1 MFHGRLEV
9 ERVLS
14 RVFHLSKEGTKTI
27 IKAAVW
33 LSLFNLATLL
43 PIIPLAGVSEQMMNH
58 YFSKTNGKILFW
70 PYAGI
75 LFLILILMFITY
87 KVAYHK
93 EYFTAGKEEYK
104 LRMELADKLRRLPLS
119 FFGRRELSDLT
130 SVIMDDVQTVSHI
143 LSQTAAELMSGLIT
157 GCVAIIILFFY
168 DARLTGYL
176 AACLPIA
183 VLVMALSRKI
193 SEGTNKKN
201 RGKKLAV
208 SDGLQEYLE
217 NIKLLR
223 TTDMIRTYQKKLGRK
238 IRSTIPGQVL
248 YELLAGLSISISY
261 NVMRVGLGLVII
273 FGSKMLVAGEVS
285 LFKFLVFLYAAVRIY
300 EPFSSACEH
309 LGDFI
314 ASLVSA
320 GRVDALL
327 EEEEQ
332 DGADTKLEQFDITFD
347 HVSFAYNEKEVLH
360 DVSFVAKQG
369 EITALVGP
377 SGSGK
382 STLTRLAARF
392 WDVKDGAIFVGGK
405 DIRKIAPEKL
415 LANYSI
421 VFQNV
426 VLFNDTIYNNIRIG
440 KDGATEEEVYAAA
453 RLAACDEFISRLP
466 DGYQTIIGENGK
478 TLSGGERQRLS
489 IARAFLKD
497 APVILLDES
506 TASIDP
512 ENETKIQQAIGKLIE
527 HKTVLIIAHK
537 LRSVVDCDKIVVLDE
552 GELVEEGTHKA
563 LMTEE
568 GLYHRLYKLQSES
581 LAWKINAQ
589 GMEKTYE

>member
-1 MFHGRLEV
+1 M
-9 ERVLS
+9 LS
-14 RVFHLSKEGTKTI
+14 RMFHLSKEGTKTI

-33 LSLFNLATLL
+33 LSLFQLATLL
-43 PIIPLAGVSEQMMNH
+43 PVIPLARVSEQMMTC
-58 YFSKTNGKILFW
+58 YFKGQQEKIPFL
-70 PYAGI
+70 PYVGV
-75 LFLILILMFITY
+75 LLLIVILMFVTY

-93 EYFTAGKEEYK
+93 EYLTAGQEEYN

-157 GCVAIIILFFY
+157 GCVAMVVLFFY
-168 DARLTGYL
+168 DTRLTCDL
-176 AACLPIA
+176 AICLPVA
-183 VLVMALSRKI
+183 VFVMALSRRI

-223 TTDMIRTYQKKLGRK
+223 TTERIASYQKELERK
-238 IRSTIPGQVL
+238 IKNTIPGQVL

-261 NVMRVGLGLVII
+261 NVMRIGLGLVIL
-273 FGSKMLVAGEVS
+273 FGSKMLVEGDIS

-314 ASLVSA
+314 ASLVGA
-320 GRVDALL
+320 GRVNALL
-327 EEEEQ
+327 LEEEQ
-332 DGADTKLEQFDITFD
+332 DGADDVAFSRFDITFD

-360 DVSFVAKQG
+360 DVSFIAKQG

-392 WDVKDGAIFVGGK
+392 WDVKDGAVLVGGK
-405 DIRKIAPEKL
+405 DVKKIAPEKL

-421 VFQNV
+421 VFQDV

-440 KDGATEEEVYAAA
+440 KAGATEEEVYAAA
-453 RLAACDEFISRLP
+453 RLAACDEFIERLP
-466 DGYQTIIGENGK
+466 DGYQTMIGENGK

-497 APVILLDES
+497 APVVLLDES

-527 HKTVLIIAHK
+527 NKTVLIIAHK
-537 LRSVVDCDKIVVLDE
+537 LRSVVDCDKIVVLNE
-552 GELVEEGTHKA
+552 GGLAEEGTHET
-563 LMTEE
+563 LMAEK
-568 GLYHRLYKLQSES
+568 GLYHRLYTLQNES
-581 LAWKINAQ
+581 LAWKVNAR
-589 GMEKTYE
+589 GVENTYE

>member
-1 MFHGRLEV
+1 M
-9 ERVLS
+9 LS
-14 RVFHLSKEGTKTI
+14 RMFHLSKEGTKTI

-33 LSLFNLATLL
+33 LSLFQLATLL
-43 PIIPLAGVSEQMMNH
+43 PVIPLARVSEQMMIC
-58 YFSKTNGKILFW
+58 YFKGQQEKIPFL
-70 PYAGI
+70 PYVGV
-75 LFLILILMFITY
+75 LLLIVILMFVTY
-87 KVAYHK
+87 KIAYHK
-93 EYFTAGKEEYK
+93 EYLTAGQEEYN

-157 GCVAIIILFFY
+157 GCVAMVVLFLY

-176 AACLPIA
+176 AICLPVA
-183 VLVMALSRKI
+183 VFVMALSRRI

-223 TTDMIRTYQKKLGRK
+223 TTERIATYQKELERK
-238 IRSTIPGQVL
+238 IKNTIPGQVL

-261 NVMRVGLGLVII
+261 NVMRIGLGLVII
-273 FGSKMLVAGEVS
+273 FGSKMLVAGDIS

-314 ASLVSA
+314 ASLVGA
-320 GRVDALL
+320 GRVNALL
-327 EEEEQ
+327 LEEEQ
-332 DGADTKLEQFDITFD
+332 DGEDVALSQFDIMFD

-392 WDVKDGAIFVGGK
+392 WDVKAGAVLVGGK
-405 DIRKIAPEKL
+405 DVKKIAPEKL

-421 VFQNV
+421 VFQDV

-440 KDGATEEEVYAAA
+440 KAGATEEEVYAAA
-453 RLAACDEFISRLP
+453 RLAACDEFIERLP
-466 DGYQTIIGENGK
+466 DGYQTMIGENGK

-497 APVILLDES
+497 APVVLLDES

-527 HKTVLIIAHK
+527 NKTVLIIAHK
-537 LRSVVDCDKIVVLDE
+537 LRSVVDCDKIVVLNE
-552 GELVEEGTHKA
+552 GGLAEEGTHET
-563 LMTEE
+563 LMAEK
-568 GLYHRLYKLQSES
+568 GLYHRLYTLQNES
-581 LAWKINAQ
+581 LAWKVNAR
-589 GMEKTYE
+589 GMENTYE

>member
-1 MFHGRLEV
+1 M
-9 ERVLS
+9 
-14 RVFHLSKEGTKTI
+14 FHLSKEGTKTI

-33 LSLFNLATLL
+33 LSLFQLATLL
-43 PIIPLAGVSEQMMNH
+43 PVIPLARVSEQMMTC
-58 YFSKTNGKILFW
+58 YFKGQQEKIPFL
-70 PYAGI
+70 PYVGV
-75 LFLILILMFITY
+75 LLLIVILMFVTY

-93 EYFTAGKEEYK
+93 EYLTAGQEEYN

-157 GCVAIIILFFY
+157 GCVAMAVLFFY

-176 AACLPIA
+176 AICLPVA
-183 VLVMALSRKI
+183 VFVMALSRRI

-223 TTDMIRTYQKKLGRK
+223 TTERIAGYQKELERK
-238 IRSTIPGQVL
+238 IKNTIPGQVL

-261 NVMRVGLGLVII
+261 NVMRIGLGLVIL
-273 FGSKMLVAGEVS
+273 FGSKMLVEGDIS

-314 ASLVSA
+314 ASLVGA
-320 GRVDALL
+320 GRVNALL
-327 EEEEQ
+327 LEEEQ
-332 DGADTKLEQFDITFD
+332 DGADDVAFSRFDITFD

-392 WDVKDGAIFVGGK
+392 WDVKDGAVLVGGK
-405 DIRKIAPEKL
+405 DVKKIAPEKL

-421 VFQNV
+421 VFQDV

-440 KDGATEEEVYAAA
+440 KAGATEEEVYAAA
-453 RLAACDEFISRLP
+453 RLAACDEFIERLP
-466 DGYQTIIGENGK
+466 DGYQTMIGENGK

-497 APVILLDES
+497 APVVLLDES

-527 HKTVLIIAHK
+527 NKTVLIIAHK
-537 LRSVVDCDKIVVLDE
+537 LRSVVDCDKIVVLNE
-552 GELVEEGTHKA
+552 GGLAEKGTHET
-563 LMTEE
+563 LMAEK
-568 GLYHRLYKLQSES
+568 GLYHRLYTLQNES
-581 LAWKINAQ
+581 LAWKVNAR
-589 GMEKTYE
+589 GVENTYE

>member
-1 MFHGRLEV
+1 M
-9 ERVLS
+9 
-14 RVFHLSKEGTKTI
+14 FHLSKEGTKTI

-33 LSLFNLATLL
+33 LSLFQLATLL
-43 PIIPLAGVSEQMMNH
+43 PVIPLARVSEQMMTC
-58 YFSKTNGKILFW
+58 YFKGQQEKIPFL
-70 PYAGI
+70 PYVGV
-75 LFLILILMFITY
+75 LLLIVILMFVTY

-93 EYFTAGKEEYK
+93 EYLTAGQEEYN

-157 GCVAIIILFFY
+157 GCVAMVVLFFY
-168 DARLTGYL
+168 DARLTCYL
-176 AACLPIA
+176 AICLPVA
-183 VLVMALSRKI
+183 VFVMALSRRI

-223 TTDMIRTYQKKLGRK
+223 TTERIASYQKELERK
-238 IRSTIPGQVL
+238 IKNTIPGQVL

-261 NVMRVGLGLVII
+261 NVMRIGLGLVIL
-273 FGSKMLVAGEVS
+273 FGSKMLVEGDIS

-314 ASLVSA
+314 ASLVGA
-320 GRVDALL
+320 GRVNALL
-327 EEEEQ
+327 LEEEQ
-332 DGADTKLEQFDITFD
+332 DGADDVAFSRFDITFD

-360 DVSFVAKQG
+360 DVSFIAKQG

-392 WDVKDGAIFVGGK
+392 WDVKDGAVLVGGK
-405 DIRKIAPEKL
+405 DVKKIAPEKL

-421 VFQNV
+421 VFQDV

-440 KDGATEEEVYAAA
+440 KAGATEEEVYAAA
-453 RLAACDEFISRLP
+453 RLAACDEFIERLP
-466 DGYQTIIGENGK
+466 DGYQTMIGENGK

-497 APVILLDES
+497 APVVLLDES

-527 HKTVLIIAHK
+527 NKTVLIIAHK
-537 LRSVVDCDKIVVLDE
+537 LRSVVDCDKIVVLNE
-552 GELVEEGTHKA
+552 GGLAEEGTHET
-563 LMTEE
+563 LMAEK
-568 GLYHRLYKLQSES
+568 GLYHRLYTLQNES
-581 LAWKINAQ
+581 LAWKVNAR
-589 GMEKTYE
+589 GVENTYE

>member
-1 MFHGRLEV
+1 M
-9 ERVLS
+9 
-14 RVFHLSKEGTKTI
+14 FHLSKEGTKTI

-33 LSLFNLATLL
+33 LSLFQLATLL
-43 PIIPLAGVSEQMMNH
+43 PVIPLARVSEQMMTC
-58 YFSKTNGKILFW
+58 YFKGQQEKIPFL
-70 PYAGI
+70 PYVGV
-75 LFLILILMFITY
+75 LLLIVILMFVTY

-93 EYFTAGKEEYK
+93 EYLTAGQEEYN

-157 GCVAIIILFFY
+157 GCVAMAVLFFY

-176 AACLPIA
+176 AICLPVA
-183 VLVMALSRKI
+183 VFVMALSRRI

-223 TTDMIRTYQKKLGRK
+223 TTERIAGYQKELERK
-238 IRSTIPGQVL
+238 IKNTIPGQVL

-261 NVMRVGLGLVII
+261 NVMRIGLGLVIL
-273 FGSKMLVAGEVS
+273 FGSKMLVEGDIS

-314 ASLVSA
+314 ASLVGA
-320 GRVDALL
+320 GRVNALL
-327 EEEEQ
+327 LEEEQ
-332 DGADTKLEQFDITFD
+332 DGADDVAFSRFDITFD

-360 DVSFVAKQG
+360 DVSFIAKQG

-392 WDVKDGAIFVGGK
+392 WDVKDGAVLVGGK
-405 DIRKIAPEKL
+405 DVKKIAPEKL

-421 VFQNV
+421 VFQDV

-440 KDGATEEEVYAAA
+440 KAGATEEEVYAAA
-453 RLAACDEFISRLP
+453 RLAACDEFIERLP
-466 DGYQTIIGENGK
+466 DGYQTMIGENGK

-497 APVILLDES
+497 APVVLLDES

-527 HKTVLIIAHK
+527 NKTVLIIAHK
-537 LRSVVDCDKIVVLDE
+537 LRSVVDCDKIVVLNE
-552 GELVEEGTHKA
+552 GGLAEEGTHET
-563 LMTEE
+563 LMAEK
-568 GLYHRLYKLQSES
+568 GLYHRLYTLQNES
-581 LAWKINAQ
+581 LAWKVNAR
-589 GMEKTYE
+589 GVENTYE